1 MSDRPIKTF
10 FRWVLLGTRGG
21 PTRLLIL
28 LKLRDGPANANQLAK
43 ALHLNYKTILHH
55 LEFLIENN
63 LVEADE
69 GRYDVKYRL
78 SQVVSENMDILDSVV
93 DEVLGSSKARVS
105 WARSG

>member
-21 PTRLLIL
+21 PTRLLII

-43 ALHLNYKTILHH
+43 ALRLNYKTILHH

-78 SQVVSENMDILDSVV
+78 SPVLSENMDILESVV
-93 DEVLGSSKARVS
+93 SEVLGGSRARVS